1 MVHELS
7 GAEFEDLKDS
17 FRKMDTNGDGKITTD
32 ELIASSMCTK
42 NDVESIKALYDL
54 NKDGTIDF
62 LEYLSAMTEIKYE
75 KGDSR
80 LGIMQLYQILDKN
93 KDGSISKEEI
103 KLAFLLP
110 SPVDKIA
117 ENLMRE
123 LFNDFD
129 KDKDGKIT
137 QIEFTQLTLA
147 SKIFEG
153 LSQ

>member
-7 GAEFEDLKDS
+7 GAEFEELKES
-17 FRKMDTNGDGKITTD
+17 FRKMDTNGDGTITTD
-32 ELIASSMCTK
+32 ELITSSMCTT

-54 NKDGTIDF
+54 NKDGRIDF
-62 LEYLSAMTEIKYE
+62 LEYLTAMTEIKYE

-117 ENLMRE
+117 ENLMKE

-147 SKIFEG
+147 SKLFEG
-153 LSQ
+153 LSG